1 MVKKNS
7 LMVAM
12 MVLAGLGLG
21 ACAKDTTKYTLDQK
35 VDAIVKQISAEA
47 PDQPVNDE
55 MKKRIHEQLAQQEAI
70 ANAARQDGL
79 DKNEDVKILSA
90 IGVEQAL
97 ASKFLES
104 KMASFK
110 PSDEELK
117 KIYDEQVNKGKEYH
131 LRHILVDSEE
141 KAKEII
147 TKLKA
152 GEKFET
158 LAKQSKDPG
167 SAAKGGDLG
176 WMPLDAW
183 VPEFKEAAGKLT
195 PKQITEA
202 PVKSQFGYRVI
213 QLVEEPRT
221 PQNVPAFEAVKPQ
234 VMEMA
239 KRDHLKQLQDS
250 FMKK

>member
-1 MVKKNS
+1 
-7 LMVAM
+7 

-131 LRHILVDSEE
+131 LRHILVDS
-141 KAKEII
+141 
-147 TKLKA
+147 
-152 GEKFET
+152 
-158 LAKQSKDPG
+158 
-167 SAAKGGDLG
+167 
-176 WMPLDAW
+176 
-183 VPEFKEAAGKLT
+183 
-195 PKQITEA
+195 
-202 PVKSQFGYRVI
+202 
-213 QLVEEPRT
+213 
-221 PQNVPAFEAVKPQ
+221 
-234 VMEMA
+234 
-239 KRDHLKQLQDS
+239 
-250 FMKK
+250 

>member
-7 LMVAM
+7 LVVAM

-21 ACAKDTTKYTLDQK
+21 ACTKDATKYTLDQK
-35 VDAIVKQISAEA
+35 VDAIVKQIAAES

-55 MKKRIHEQLAQQEAI
+55 MKKRIREQLAQQEAI

-79 DKNEDVKILSA
+79 EKNEEVKVLAA
-90 IGVEQAL
+90 IGAEQAL

-131 LRHILVDSEE
+131 LRHILVDSEDQ
-141 KAKEII
+141 AKDII
-147 TKLKA
+147 AKLKA
-152 GEKFET
+152 GEKFEV
-158 LAKQSKDPG
+158 LAKLSKDPG
-167 SAAKGGDLG
+167 SAVKGGDLG

-183 VPEFKEAAGKLT
+183 VPEFKEAAAKLEPT
-195 PKQITEA
+195 KITDA
-202 PVKSQFGYRVI
+202 PVKSQFGYHVI
-213 QLVEEPRT
+213 QLVEAPRT
-221 PQNVPAFEAVKPQ
+221 PQNVPTFEAVKPQ

>member
-7 LMVAM
+7 LMIAM
-12 MVLAGLGLG
+12 MVAGLALG
-21 ACAKDTTKYTLDQK
+21 ACSKEATKYTLDQK
-35 VDAIVKQISAEA
+35 VDAIAKQIAAEA

-55 MKKRIHEQLAQQEAI
+55 MKKRIREQLAQQEAI

-90 IGVEQAL
+90 IGAEQAL
-97 ASKFLES
+97 ASKFLEG
-104 KMASFK
+104 KMSAFK

-117 KIYDEQVNKGKEYH
+117 KIYEEQVSKGKEYH
-131 LRHILVDSEE
+131 LRHILVDNEDQ
-141 KAKEII
+141 AKDII
-147 TKLKA
+147 SKLKA
-152 GEKFET
+152 GEKFEV

-167 SAAKGGDLG
+167 SAVKGGDLG

-183 VPEFKEAAGKLT
+183 VPEFKEAAAKLQAQ
-195 PKQITEA
+195 QITEA
-202 PVKSQFGYRVI
+202 PVKSQFGYHVI